1 MRFMRVTYS
10 NPPIG
15 QLTEPRDVNWQFGEI
30 LKFSSLIFMMDRTT
44 SKNSALLGLIR
55 FIATIVRVRVSDIRV
70 NNFRATQ
77 PRVRAE
83 SQARLMFI
91 NCSQNGQLGLYQNQC
106 TFQKIHSLSKG
117 GAHSRA

>member
-1 MRFMRVTYS
+1 
-10 NPPIG
+10 
-15 QLTEPRDVNWQFGEI
+15 
-30 LKFSSLIFMMDRTT
+30 MMDRTT
-44 SKNSALLGLIR
+44 SKYSALLGLIR

-77 PRVRAE
+77 PRVRAQ
-83 SQARLMFI
+83 SQARLMFV

-106 TFQKIHSLSKG
+106 TFQKIHSLSMG